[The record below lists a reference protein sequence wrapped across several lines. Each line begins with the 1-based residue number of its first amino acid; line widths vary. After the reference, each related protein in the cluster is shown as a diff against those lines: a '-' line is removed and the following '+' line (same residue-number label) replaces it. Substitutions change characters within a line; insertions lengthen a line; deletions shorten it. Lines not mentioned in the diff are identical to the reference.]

1 MYTQVDGEME
11 WFGDSVVNAI
21 SQCRQQRALFIVY
34 IRGKRGRGSY
44 GEGGVNGSG
53 PVWER

>member
-1 MYTQVDGEME
+1 ME

-34 IRGKRGRGSY
+34 IRGKRGER
-44 GEGGVNGSG
+44 ELWGGGG
-53 PVWER
+53 GGGGGGG